1 MERINRRDFL
11 KKAGK
16 TALACGAIVGLG
28 SSLLKR
34 IPFTANSAYAGK
46 PKPEFELYNSI
57 NPNVK
62 DSQINTFK
70 DCLEKGYKPG
80 LYYKTSE
87 PVFSMASGTVA
98 EVRPIESLA
107 DWVRDFGDDPDKA
120 KGFSVQIVYGVQYR
134 VFYFHLQH
142 PQVEFGQ
149 KVDRKTLIGYPDD
162 RWSYLGLMLLEAR
175 DAADPDNYGVNHHL
189 MEYWDGRTD
198 FEIPRDEQEMRV
210 EKQTQLMY
218 ECADYYKGPEEYNL
232 LRKKHHSGG
241 KVFKCSIIE
250 KFRYLEYLYYNDP
263 KLFPSLEEEQFR
275 LMRKEFYN
283 NQPIILTLPFSQV

>member
-1 MERINRRDFL
+1 MEKINRRDFL

-16 TALACGAIVGLG
+16 TTLAYGAIVGLG
-28 SSLLKR
+28 SSLLKH
-34 IPFTANSAYAGK
+34 IPFAANSAYAGK

-87 PVFSMASGTVA
+87 PVFSMAGGTVTA
-98 EVRPIESLA
+98 VIPGESLS
-107 DWVRDFGDDPDKA
+107 DFVSDFGDDPDKA
-120 KGFSVQIVYGVQYR
+120 KGFSIQIVYGIQYR

-149 KVDRKTLIGYPDD
+149 KVDRQTLIGYPDD
-162 RWSYLGLMLLEAR
+162 RWSYVGLMLLEA
-175 DAADPDNYGVNHHL
+175 DNPADPDNYGVNHGL
-189 MEYWDGRTD
+189 MAYWDRKTD
-198 FEIPRDEQEMRV
+198 LEIPRDEQEVRV

-218 ECADYYKGPEEYNL
+218 ECADYYKGPEEYTL
-232 LRKKHHSGG
+232 LRKKHHSGD
-241 KVFKCSIIE
+241 KVFKWVIIE
-250 KFRYLEYLYYNDP
+250 NFRYLEYLYNNDP
-263 KLFPSLEEEQFR
+263 KLFPSLKEEQFR
-275 LMRKEFYN
+275 LMGKEFYN